1 MQKYSK
7 DGESGV
13 EKKNYYI
20 ISGIIAVAIAVYV
33 FWGGGATVH
42 DILNRIDGITANNV
56 GAGKAVNSAKQD
68 VGDVGNELGAVSDRV
83 GGYAKSA
90 HDIAG
95 EIKDSRELTQRSLE
109 LNRRA
114 KQILEAVEQRNK
126 EPATAGK
133 DKPN

>member
-1 MQKYSK
+1 M
-7 DGESGV
+7 
-13 EKKNYYI
+13 EKKKYYI
-20 ISGIIAVAIAVYV
+20 IAGVVAVALAVYV

-42 DILNRIDGITANNV
+42 DILNRTDGITANNV
-56 GAGKAVNSAKQD
+56 GAGKAVDSAKQN
-68 VGDVGNELGAVSDRV
+68 VGDVGNKLGAVSGRV

-114 KQILEAVEQRNK
+114 KQILEYVEQRNK
-126 EPATAGK
+126 EPATAGE